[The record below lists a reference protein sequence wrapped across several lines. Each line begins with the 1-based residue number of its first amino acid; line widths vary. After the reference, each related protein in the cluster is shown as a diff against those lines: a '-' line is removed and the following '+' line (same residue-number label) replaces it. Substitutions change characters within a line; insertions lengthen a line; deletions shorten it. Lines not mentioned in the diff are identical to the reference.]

1 MPRYVTFAGHPL
13 MSHSPDDD
21 EWKDITFYFNAT
33 IIAVLFCCFNLLLY
47 FAIIIIAK
55 YISLLFLLYILD
67 SILFILYFQFNF
79 DFEGKYI

>member
-1 MPRYVTFAGHPL
+1 
-13 MSHSPDDD
+13 MSHSPDDGG
-21 EWKDITFYFNAT
+21 WKDIIFYFNAT

-47 FAIIIIAK
+47 FAIFIIAK

-67 SILFILYFQFNF
+67 SILFILYFQFDF

>member
-1 MPRYVTFAGHPL
+1 

-21 EWKDITFYFNAT
+21 EWKDITSYFNAT

-47 FAIIIIAK
+47 FAIFIIAK

-67 SILFILYFQFNF
+67 SILFILYFQFDF